1 MLTFNELRITP
12 DSKYLIVDVSVKDE
26 PYYNDVFIDSV
37 VIDTQDTYV
46 FSGPSSN
53 PAYTYSN
60 ENEGITKVYT
70 TCDCNPVLDE
80 DKSYCFVTDD
90 YSKKNIRLILSCK
103 DLGFSLTDNIFFV
116 YAIASGTPAADT
128 PCGMDNSITMGTV
141 VNLYPIYCK
150 TIQYLKELNDDCNVP
165 KGLIDMYLKIK
176 VLELS
181 VKTGNYTQAI
191 SYWNKY
197 FKNLRDKPNPKISRN
212 CGCNN

>member
-12 DSKYLIVDVSVKDE
+12 DNKYLIVDVSVKDE
-26 PYYNDVFIDSV
+26 PYYNDVFVNSIA
-37 VIDTQDTYV
+37 IDTQDTYV
-46 FSGPSSN
+46 SSGPSSN
-53 PAYTYSN
+53 PAYTYNN
-60 ENEGITKVYT
+60 ESVGITRVYT
-70 TCDCNPVLDE
+70 TCDCNPILDE
-80 DKSYCFVTDD
+80 SDSYCFVTDN

-103 DLGFSLTDNIFFV
+103 DLRHSLTDNIFFV
-116 YAIASGTPAADT
+116 YAIASGTPAGDT
-128 PCGMDNSITMGTV
+128 PCGMDNFITMGTV
-141 VNLYPIYCK
+141 VNLHPIYCR
-150 TIQYLKELNDDCNVP
+150 TIQYLKELDDDCNVP

-176 VLELS
+176 ALELS